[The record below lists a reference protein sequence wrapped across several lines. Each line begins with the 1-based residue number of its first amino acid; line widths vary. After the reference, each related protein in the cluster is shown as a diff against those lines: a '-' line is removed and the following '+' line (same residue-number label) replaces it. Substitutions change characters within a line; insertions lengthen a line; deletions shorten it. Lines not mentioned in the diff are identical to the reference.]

1 MTKLRAVDIDHT
13 LEERA
18 QALVDY
24 LERGPEWTTP
34 LVIPLRSSWW
44 SRLVEFA
51 NVYRAYR
58 VGNGRRYSARIA
70 WGIAFRGLPF

>member
-1 MTKLRAVDIDHT
+1 MTKLKLVEVD
-13 LEERA
+13 ERSDEVRMTYA
-18 QALVDY
+18 H

>member
-1 MTKLRAVDIDHT
+1 MTKLRLIDIDDT
-13 LEERA
+13 LDERERA
-18 QALVDY
+18 LVEH
-24 LERGPEWTTP
+24 LEGVTWTTP